1 MEITL
6 ETVEKNTEQYNA
18 NIQKLLQERAELM
31 KKVAELRRKREQLE
45 DGLEIA
51 ELDFEES
58 KLVQQINDLTYTYRG
73 NKLTLEQLGLQ
84 KDVLEMKI
92 DRQAYSDGMVANR
105 KAKVDLSKEQEVTYC
120 ENEVTKCEKALELY
134 TLIGDNDNIT
144 KWQQALESAKKDLEY
159 ARQEIEKDKKP
170 KEEQDK
176 KVEEEKQP
184 DRTDTEGQEQEGY
197 SYEEEGRTVKE
208 EQQQV
213 LKDYSGQEIGNR
225 TITWNTD
232 LENGTTE
239 IETEGQL
246 ENDDG
251 KYSMKETTR
260 GVGDEIQLQRK
271 EMTRDNKQTGQKE
284 QYVYQ
289 RDDKGNEMYYRTANG
304 KLTYKMTKNERGITI
319 DTYDNGQLTGS
330 YEYDKDG
337 KAIDGLPRNR

>member
-31 KKVAELRRKREQLE
+31 KRVTELRKKREQLE

-84 KDVLEMKI
+84 KDALEMKI
-92 DRQAYSDGMVANR
+92 DRQTYSDGMVANR
-105 KAKVDLSKEQEVTYC
+105 KAKADLSKEQEVAYC

-134 TLIGDNDNIT
+134 TLMGDNDSIT

-159 ARQEIEKDKKP
+159 ARKEMEKDKKP

-184 DRTDTEGQEQEGY
+184 DRTDTERQEDGY
-197 SYEEEGRTVKE
+197 SYEEQGRTVKE
-208 EQQQV
+208 QQQQI

-232 LENGTTE
+232 LENGTTD
-239 IETEGQL
+239 IETVGQL

-251 KYSMKETTR
+251 IYSMRETTR
-260 GVGDEIQLQRK
+260 GVGNEIQLQRK

-304 KLTYKMTKNERGITI
+304 KITYKMTKNERGITI

>member
-1 MEITL
+1 ML
-6 ETVEKNTEQYNA
+6 KMRKKNY
-18 NIQKLLQERAELM
+18 IQERKSKFYLDNEINSIKTGGIITPIREELWRAKPKYFLAKTQPEENFYIKEVM
-31 KKVAELRRKREQLE
+31 KKYQTNQDELK
-45 DGLEIA
+45 GYNY
-51 ELDFEES
+51 
-58 KLVQQINDLTYTYRG
+58 KY
-73 NKLTLEQLGLQ
+73 
-84 KDVLEMKI
+84 VLEL
-92 DRQAYSDGMVANR
+92 SDLLGQRDKNF
-105 KAKVDLSKEQEVTYC
+105 SK
-120 ENEVTKCEKALELY
+120 KRLELY
-134 TLIGDNDNIT
+134 NLMGDNDSIT

-159 ARQEIEKDKKP
+159 ARKEMEKDKKP

-184 DRTDTEGQEQEGY
+184 DRTDTERQEDGY
-197 SYEEEGRTVKE
+197 SYEEQGRTVKE
-208 EQQQV
+208 QQQQI

-232 LENGTTE
+232 LENGTTD
-239 IETEGQL
+239 IETVGQL

-251 KYSMKETTR
+251 IYSMRETTR
-260 GVGDEIQLQRK
+260 GVGNEIQLQRK

-304 KLTYKMTKNERGITI
+304 KITYKMTKNERGITI

>member
-18 NIQKLLQERAELM
+18 NIQKLLKERAELM
-31 KKVAELRRKREQLE
+31 QKVAELRKKREQLE
-45 DGLEIA
+45 DDLEIA

-84 KDVLEMKI
+84 KNALEMKI
-92 DRQAYSDGMVANR
+92 DRQTYSDGMVANR
-105 KAKVDLSKEQEVTYC
+105 NAKANLSKEQEVAYC

-134 TLIGDNDNIT
+134 TLMGDDDNIT

-159 ARQEIEKDKKP
+159 AKQEMEKDKNPEKEQNK
-170 KEEQDK
+170 KEEQQTGR
-176 KVEEEKQP
+176 E
-184 DRTDTEGQEQEGY
+184 DTEGQEKEGY
-197 SYEEEGRTVKE
+197 SYKEEEKTVKE

-239 IETEGQL
+239 IDTVGQL

-251 KYSMKETTR
+251 RYSMKETTR

-271 EMTRDNKQTGQKE
+271 EMTKANKLTGEKE
-284 QYVYQ
+284 QFVYQ
-289 RDDKGNEMYYRTANG
+289 KDYKGNEMYYRTTNG
-304 KLTYKMTKNERGITI
+304 KITYKMTKNDRGVTI

-330 YEYDKDG
+330 YEYDEDG